1 MAIHNRTADTT
12 ARPIGAEDA
21 ALEPVSRHA
30 HWLLR
35 FILASVFIYMGLD
48 KFMGG
53 GLAEFA
59 GMMEAPVIMALVVAL
74 AELGGGTLVIIGGFS
89 AGLSWLTRLGALLI
103 VPVMLGAIFMVHWG
117 QWHFMAT
124 ETHPMGGMMIQ
135 VSLLMV
141 ALYLLIKG
149 NRA

>member
-1 MAIHNRTADTT
+1 MTAKNPT
-12 ARPIGAEDA
+12 EDA
-21 ALEPVSRHA
+21 ALVPFDRHA
-30 HWLLR
+30 HWFLR
-35 FILASVFIYMGLD
+35 FSLASVFIVMGLD

-53 GLAEFA
+53 GLGEFSS
-59 GMMEAPVIMALVVAL
+59 GTGLPVFVAALVAL
-74 AELGGGTLVIIGGFS
+74 AELGGGLLVVVGGFS
-89 AGLSWLTRLGALLI
+89 ARMGDALTRLGAAMI

-135 VSLLMV
+135 VVLTMI
-141 ALYLLIKG
+141 ALYLLVKG